1 MTQHFQQ
8 LRERMVAFA
17 ASRYAGA
24 SAEDLAQE
32 VLMLLH
38 TKYPHVTELNELLP
52 LAFQIM
58 RFKLAAHWRAL
69 ARHGETQAVDAESFH
84 LASPDGDPLL
94 AAQQRERLELL
105 SRALLQLGERC
116 REIFK
121 HKLQGKN
128 FIEIQQ
134 IMQVANLNTLYT
146 WDSRCRKELLN
157 QMGGSWEADKG

>member
-1 MTQHFQQ
+1 MQQHFQQ

-38 TKYPHVTELNELLP
+38 TKYPHVTELSELLP

-58 RFKLAAHWRAL
+58 RFKLAAHWRTIS
-69 ARHGETQAVDAESFH
+69 RHGEMNTVDAESYDIT
-84 LASPDGDPLL
+84 SPDGDPLW

-105 SRALLQLGERC
+105 SKALLQLGERC

-121 HKLQGKN
+121 YKLQGKG
-128 FIEIQQ
+128 FIEIQK
-134 IMQVANLNTLYT
+134 IMQIPNINTLYT

-157 QMGGSWEADKG
+157 HMGESWEAEKG

>member
-17 ASRYAGA
+17 ASRYVGA
-24 SAEDLAQE
+24 QAEDLAQE
-32 VLMLLH
+32 VLMVLH
-38 TKYPHVTELNELLP
+38 TKYGHVTDLNELMP

-58 RFKLAAHWRAL
+58 RFKLASYWRKIS
-69 ARHGETQAVDAESFH
+69 RHGDMNVVDAESFD
-84 LASPDGDPLL
+84 LASEDANPLQS
-94 AAQQRERLELL
+94 AQQKERLELL
-105 SRALLQLGERC
+105 SKALLQLGERC

-121 HKLQGKN
+121 YKLQGKG

-134 IMQVANLNTLYT
+134 IMKVANLNTLYT

-157 QMGGSWEADKG
+157 LMGGSWE